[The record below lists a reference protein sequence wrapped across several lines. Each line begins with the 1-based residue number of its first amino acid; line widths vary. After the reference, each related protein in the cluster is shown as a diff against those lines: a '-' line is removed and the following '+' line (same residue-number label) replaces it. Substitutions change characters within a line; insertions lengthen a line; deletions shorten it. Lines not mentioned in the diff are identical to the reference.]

1 MRGSEGDKHT
11 LRAWVATGIE
21 AATRAALFLS
31 VSSRGTMS
39 MRKSKWSDLERARA
53 ISDFE
58 IVRRLCASATRNAR
72 HVSSWINT
80 AAEISVNTAAMPVR
94 SNVLSHALQ
103 KRTGANYDCESES
116 ESERGRDWSV
126 YGRRL
131 DRMTRRLRVLAHHP
145 TRSSGP
151 RNRNR
156 GQKNQQRICER
167 SDSSWYT
174 P

>member
-1 MRGSEGDKHT
+1 
-11 LRAWVATGIE
+11 LRAWVPAGIE

-80 AAEISVNTAAMPVR
+80 VAEMLVQIATIPVAR
-94 SNVLSHALQ
+94 NALSQALQ
-103 KRTGANYDCESES
+103 KRTGANYDGESE
-116 ESERGRDWSV
+116 
-126 YGRRL
+126 
-131 DRMTRRLRVLAHHP
+131 
-145 TRSSGP
+145 
-151 RNRNR
+151 
-156 GQKNQQRICER
+156 
-167 SDSSWYT
+167 
-174 P
+174 